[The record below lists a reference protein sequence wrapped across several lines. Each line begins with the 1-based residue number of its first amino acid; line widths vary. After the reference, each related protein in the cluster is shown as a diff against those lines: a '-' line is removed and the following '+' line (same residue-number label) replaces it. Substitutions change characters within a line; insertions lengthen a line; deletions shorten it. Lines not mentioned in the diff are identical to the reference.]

1 MRSEHAAAKG
11 KKLLGALVLTAAV
24 VALAHAPFARSA
36 LMSLGGCPFAGA
48 HMTAVEAQSARHLAL
63 TVTPAKDAAPA
74 RPAPG
79 FALDSTVRSEVDA
92 WATREHLECR
102 KTRQDLVT
110 CVGVPPEALG
120 RPPVEGSIDELT
132 LQFDARDRLVDT
144 TVLRGH
150 LSPQAAAAVAQSVVS
165 SLETRLGPAGR
176 HAGTF
181 DAARLSHEGAESIAT
196 VMYRYSDYVADVT
209 AMNAPAGGPSILEHY
224 TSARD

>member
-1 MRSEHAAAKG
+1 MRSERPAARG
-11 KKLLGALVLTAAV
+11 KKLLAAIALAAAV

-63 TVTPAKDAAPA
+63 TVAHAEAAAPA

-79 FALDSTVRSEVDA
+79 FALDSTARAEVEA
-92 WATREHLECR
+92 WATIGHLECR

-120 RPPVEGSIDELT
+120 LPSVEGSIDELT

-150 LSPQAAAAVAQSVVS
+150 LSAQAAAAVARSVVS

-209 AMNAPAGGPSILEHY
+209 VMNAPAGGPSILEHY
-224 TSARD
+224 MSAKD